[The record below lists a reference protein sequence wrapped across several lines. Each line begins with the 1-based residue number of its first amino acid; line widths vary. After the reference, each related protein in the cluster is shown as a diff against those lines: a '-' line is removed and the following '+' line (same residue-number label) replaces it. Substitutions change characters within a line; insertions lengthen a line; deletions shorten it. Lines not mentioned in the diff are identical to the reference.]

1 MTALITRQTRM
12 LRDVEEMQV
21 EVRVI
26 DSSNTRYQ
34 LNQVSIQF
42 DLYDKIKEGQQR
54 DTQIRKVMKKVQEGE
69 LKEFQIEDDVLR
81 PNRTQIMCARCSR
94 DQRRNNEGGS

>member
-1 MTALITRQTRM
+1 MATLITRQVRI
-12 LRDVEEMQV
+12 LRDLEKMQI

-26 DSSNTRYQ
+26 DSSNTKYQ

-42 DLYDKIKEGQQR
+42 DLYDKIKKAQQR
-54 DTQIRKVMKKVQEGE
+54 DTQIRKVMKKVQEEE

-81 PNRTQIMCARCSR
+81 FG
-94 DQRRNNEGGS
+94 RRLCVPDVAEIKE